1 MPSPSTQKVTGFFC
15 SSRMAFSSGSKPGS
29 GRSSRSSRVPSSERR
44 ARKRMIKS
52 GLARWRS
59 TGISWLSAMVSSR
72 NAPWWSSGPS
82 ASIQAVRPMKAGH
95 RPSPSSP
102 WLPEKGFAPV
112 TARTSSSSGR
122 KSCPSVRSAWGISAA
137 SCRSFALCS
146 ALLCHCCSSGISPPF
161 FFQNPNIDR
170 RSSLRGLTSQWS
182 RSRPRPAPSR
192 PACPP
197 APRRP
202 GPPASPSAG
211 RCGPRAGRYIPI
223 PRSYRGQP

>member
-52 GLARWRS
+52 GLARWRN

-112 TARTSSSSGR
+112 TARISSSSGR

-137 SCRSFALCS
+137 PSPSVRRFSATVAPRGPPRLFSSKIRTSTDAPLCG
-146 ALLCHCCSSGISPPF
+146 ALLPGGAKAARAPLRLVQLVHQLHVGLDHRRHHQLGDAVPGLDGIF
-161 FFQNPNIDR
+161 RF
-170 RSSLRGLTSQWS
+170 
-182 RSRPRPAPSR
+182 
-192 PACPP
+192 
-197 APRRP
+197 P
-202 GPPASPSAG
+202 GV
-211 RCGPRAGRYIPI
+211 I
-223 PRSYRGQP
+223 